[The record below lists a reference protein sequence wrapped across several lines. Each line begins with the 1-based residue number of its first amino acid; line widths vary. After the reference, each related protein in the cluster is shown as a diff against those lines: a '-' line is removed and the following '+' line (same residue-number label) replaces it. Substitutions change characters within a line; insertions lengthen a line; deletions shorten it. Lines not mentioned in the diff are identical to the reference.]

1 MYTQGYGRNTEIF
14 AVESKTNFVIV
25 KSTKKDIS
33 VNIQLRNMDGTYYI
47 LSSSQR
53 PDRNIISH
61 VFAHEFPDCIEI
73 KPVFFVKIKVVE

>member
-1 MYTQGYGRNTEIF
+1 MYTQGYGGNTEIF

-25 KSTKKDIS
+25 KSTKKDIL

-61 VFAHEFPDCIEI
+61 VFAHEFPEI
-73 KPVFFVKIKVVE
+73 SGLYRN